1 MDLGGD
7 ECSATVLG
15 AFQTGGKTLQQ
26 LATGA
31 LDGNPI
37 NWYGPSGPRHF
48 WVFRGTRQ
56 MFTG

>member
-48 WVFRGTRQ
+48 
-56 MFTG
+56 